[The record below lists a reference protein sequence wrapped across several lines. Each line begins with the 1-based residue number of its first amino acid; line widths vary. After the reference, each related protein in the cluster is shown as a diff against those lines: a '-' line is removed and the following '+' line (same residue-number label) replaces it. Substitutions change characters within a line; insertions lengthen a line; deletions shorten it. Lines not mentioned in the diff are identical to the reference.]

1 MTAEVPVSPQEL
13 DDIIFRVARD
23 FLESK
28 AVLGQIEEL
37 NDQLTQETV
46 DDVVFIIN
54 QYMIHVNQV
63 MSANS
68 LKVSEQIST
77 N

>member
-1 MTAEVPVSPQEL
+1 MTAEVPVSEQEL
-13 DDIIFRVARD
+13 NEIIFRVARD

-28 AVLGQIEEL
+28 AALGHIEEL
-37 NDQLTQETV
+37 DDRLTQETV

-54 QYMIHVNQV
+54 QYMIHVNQTMAAKRLV
-63 MSANS
+63 T
-68 LKVSEQIST
+68 SEQIPT